1 MTDQTMCIALP
12 GKIVAINGEEA
23 DVLVRET
30 IRKAGLQ
37 LYPETQLGDY
47 VLVKSGLVVQVLPES
62 EALSLIA
69 FLDEMLAFLDSEA
82 GQDGADADADEGQDE
97 LAGFPTTW
105 LENVNERA

>member
-1 MTDQTMCIALP
+1 MCIALP
-12 GKIVAINGEEA
+12 GKIVAISGEEA

-82 GQDGADADADEGQDE
+82 GEDGADGADADADEGQDE